1 MSRTQALHSFKDKID
16 AMEVAAENFAAVRP
30 YLASGKFSGEAI
42 VSKSKAAGG
51 ICKYARYAS

>member
-1 MSRTQALHSFKDKID
+1 MQALHSFKDKID